1 MIGEGG
7 YSEVY
12 KGHLEDGQLVAVKRL
27 IRGTTEEMT
36 ADYLSELGI
45 LVHVNHPNIARVIG
59 YGVEGGMHLV
69 LPLSANGSLSSLLKG
84 LFFGPILDKVFL
96 CFFTLKNTRFLCFFG
111 FICYSG
117 EKEKL
122 TWCLRYNIAVGIA
135 SGLCYLHEG
144 CQRRIIHRDIKSA
157 NILLTEDFEPQVAD
171 AKFFCSHAFHV

>member
-45 LVHVNHPNIARVIG
+45 LVHVNHPNIASVIG

-69 LPLSANGSLSSLLKG
+69 LPLSVNGSLSCLLKG
-84 LFFGPILDKVFL
+84 SSLSHLSKKSILVLSIFIIQSVSKFSFGWNAVQ
-96 CFFTLKNTRFLCFFG
+96 
-111 FICYSG
+111 G
-117 EKEKL
+117 E
-122 TWCLRYNIAVGIA
+122 
-135 SGLCYLHEG
+135 
-144 CQRRIIHRDIKSA
+144 RR
-157 NILLTEDFEPQVAD
+157 N
-171 AKFFCSHAFHV
+171 